1 MKLILFIILVVILSG
16 CSSHSVKIGKRCTNL
31 AKDNTY
37 EKSFIWV
44 VNKRNQST
52 FDQKINKENCLK
64 NGEKL

>member
-1 MKLILFIILVVILSG
+1 MRLLLFIILIVTLSG
-16 CSSHSVKIGKRCTNL
+16 CSTHSVKIGKRCTKI

-37 EKSFIWV
+37 EKSFVWV
-44 VNKRNQST
+44 INKKNQST